1 MTCIVV
7 HLALLNKLADKWGS
21 NTWIIWCVR
30 GDDMSTYLL
39 ENEDISKRVDQPFS
53 GWLNQILGGLD

>member
-7 HLALLNKLADKWGS
+7 HLALLNKLADTWGS